1 MNIDSTVFL
10 QNMYYYKFNIH
21 LSKGLKWQNKWA
33 GTKSCKFKFFKSA
46 QDVREFRVKSYP
58 WWRFDRKIKRYIEF
72 NGGWHFSFL
81 MNPQLISKKISI
93 NTQELD
99 HVLGT
104 KKYNISDFNDEKI
117 IKDRI
122 ENAQDIYGRKTIT
135 LKKVK
140 IDESYPKIIRENKI
154 KYKNWIS

>member
-1 MNIDSTVFL
+1 MIEN
-10 QNMYYYKFNIH
+10 
-21 LSKGLKWQNKWA
+21 
-33 GTKSCKFKFFKSA
+33 
-46 QDVREFRVKSYP
+46 
-58 WWRFDRKIKRYIEF
+58 IKRYIEF

-122 ENAQDIYGRKTIT
+122 ENTQDIYGRKTIT
-135 LKKVK
+135 LKKVE